1 MNNLTT
7 FMDCIVILMFL
18 GFAIYNIRK
27 STGKIIR
34 IDIKSIYNLILLG
47 AGILFLILAI
57 KIGGRTGSY
66 FVAFSALF
74 YLYTSTYCQGIGKDA
89 FYVLVGKSS
98 IRKLAFDEITD
109 IIIDKEKSQIKI
121 KADSTTYIQVFKK
134 EDFERVLSII
144 ENNR

>member
-18 GFAIYNIRK
+18 GF
-27 STGKIIR
+27 G
-34 IDIKSIYNLILLG
+34 IYNLRESRDKKIRIAIKPVYNIILVA
-47 AGILFLILAI
+47 AGGLYVLLAY
-57 KIGGRTGSY
+57 KIGGRVESY
-66 FVAFSALF
+66 IAAISALF
-74 YLYTSTYCQGIGKDA
+74 YLYTSIYCQGIGKDA